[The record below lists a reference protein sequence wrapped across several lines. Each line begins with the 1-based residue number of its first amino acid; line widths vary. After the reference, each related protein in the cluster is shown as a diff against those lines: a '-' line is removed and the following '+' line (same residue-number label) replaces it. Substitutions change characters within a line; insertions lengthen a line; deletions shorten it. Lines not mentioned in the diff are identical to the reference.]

1 MRVLA
6 GISNVA
12 KRERPPLGVWRSLKY
27 GEEKSSF
34 ARGAIVV
41 WTAARDP

>member
-6 GISNVA
+6 GINNVE

-27 GEEKSSF
+27 GEEKGSF
-34 ARGAIVV
+34 ARGGIVT
-41 WTAARDP
+41 WTAAWDP